1 MCQGDTAPLLA
12 AAAAA
17 VRVTQ
22 TKLKSFLLCCAA
34 LKVFSRSPRA
44 FPRMA
49 TGQPAA
55 GHSFAGLSAIDK
67 LW

>member
-1 MCQGDTAPLLA
+1 MCVKGTLSRFQLLLLSGSHKPNS
-12 AAAAA
+12 
-17 VRVTQ
+17 RV
-22 TKLKSFLLCCAA
+22 FLLCCAA
-34 LKVFSRSPRA
+34 LEVFSRSPGA